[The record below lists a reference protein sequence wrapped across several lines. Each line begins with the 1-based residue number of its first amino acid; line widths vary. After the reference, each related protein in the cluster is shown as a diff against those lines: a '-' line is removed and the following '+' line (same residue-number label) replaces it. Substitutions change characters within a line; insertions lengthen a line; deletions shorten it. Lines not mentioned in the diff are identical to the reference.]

1 MLILEFFFNI
11 YLKRSPVGMEQKKT
25 LKSNSVDVMY
35 CVHSYLDFKLA
46 LNDLLRVVGNNTLCS
61 ELYNDLDF
69 DVTK

>member
-1 MLILEFFFNI
+1 
-11 YLKRSPVGMEQKKT
+11 
-25 LKSNSVDVMY
+25 MY